1 MREIFVICSVCLFGW
16 GIAIR
21 FCPPP
26 EVAEWAEVD
35 RQAALKV
42 NMPTAEIGVEVSP
55 PTR

>member
-21 FCPPP
+21 FCPPR

-35 RQAALKV
+35 RQAAI
-42 NMPTAEIGVEVSP
+42 NAQDITAEIGVEISP